1 MKRNIVLTGGGTGG
15 HIYPALAIARGLHD
29 RYGDD
34 VSLHYIGSGRGLEKR
49 LVTDP
54 FIQFH
59 EIRAAGFSG
68 RGPAGKL
75 KGLTATVR
83 GFVQTLV
90 LLRTI
95 RPRLIVGTGGY
106 VTVPVLLA
114 GWVRRLPVVI
124 HEQNAYPG
132 LANRL
137 AGRFARE
144 IFLTFEDSHRYFR
157 PDAPARLTGL
167 PVRPGFLETVRDEP
181 GKKPEDGRRTLLVT
195 GGSQGARVLNDVILD
210 SLTGLVSRGW
220 KIHLITGTGD
230 AQRVTDRLAQMDRA
244 DLPNDSLLV
253 QAYCEQ
259 MDLAMNRADLV
270 VGRSGASFLAELGIL
285 GKPSV
290 LVPYPHAAADH
301 QRHNAKALEQAG
313 AARMI
318 SQEVLSSRVFLDVL
332 DSLDE
337 QTLAQMARASGRLGK
352 REALDLILEGMR
364 KHVE

>member
-34 VSLHYIGSGRGLEKR
+34 VSIHYIGSGRGLEKR
-49 LVTDP
+49 LVTEP
-54 FIQFH
+54 FIAFH
-59 EIRAAGFSG
+59 EIRAGGFSG
-68 RGPAGKL
+68 RGLTGKI
-75 KGLTATVR
+75 KGLTATLR
-83 GFVQTLV
+83 GFGQTLV
-90 LLRTI
+90 LLGSI
-95 RPRLIVGTGGY
+95 RPVLVVGTGGY

-114 GWVRRLPVVI
+114 GWVRRVPVVI

-144 IFLTFEDSHRYFR
+144 IFLTFEDSRRYFR
-157 PDAPARLTGL
+157 PDAPVRLTGL
-167 PVRPGFLETVRDEP
+167 PVRPGFLDGVRKEP
-181 GKKPEDGRRTLLVT
+181 GKADGDGRRTLLIT

-210 SLTGLVSRGW
+210 SLDGLVSRDW
-220 KIHLITGTGD
+220 KVHLITGTGD
-230 AQRVTDRLAQMDRA
+230 YERVKARLAAMDRMN
-244 DLPNDSLLV
+244 LSKDSFQL

-259 MDLAMNRADLV
+259 MDQAMSRADLV
-270 VGRSGASFLAELGIL
+270 MGRSGASFLAELGVL

-301 QRHNAKALEQAG
+301 QRHNAKALAQAG

-318 SQEVLSSRVFLDVL
+318 DQKDLTSRAFLAVL
-332 DSLDE
+332 DSLDVPALE
-337 QTLAQMARASGRLGK
+337 KMGRASAQLGK